1 MATSTEVDVAL
12 DAVAQII
19 SDQRAVMLKAKS
31 NAQQASDALDGL
43 ATNYADV
50 IATVQSY
57 GTSNA
62 HEALAKA
69 RLAKYTAEFQ
79 ALKTVADGVAG
90 ITP

>member
-12 DAVAQII
+12 DAIAESISAQR
-19 SDQRAVMLKAKS
+19 QVMLKAKS
-31 NAQQASDALDGL
+31 NAAGASAVLGGL
-43 ATNYADV
+43 AATHADV
-50 IATVQSY
+50 ITTIQGY

-69 RLAKYTAEFQ
+69 RLAKYSTEYN